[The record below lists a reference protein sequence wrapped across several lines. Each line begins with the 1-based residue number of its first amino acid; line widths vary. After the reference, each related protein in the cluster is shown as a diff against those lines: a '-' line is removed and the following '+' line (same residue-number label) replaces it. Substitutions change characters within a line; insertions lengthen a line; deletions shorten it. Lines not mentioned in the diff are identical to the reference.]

1 MQIDTRAPVVARHQ
15 IEIFAPP
22 DKVWDWLSRVEMWPS
37 WRQDVSSAHWVN
49 GGGANGIFKWRLRSL
64 FGFTAQV
71 QTWDA
76 EREFS
81 FRCSSYGSRLLQ
93 VIRVRG
99 DLKNTSVTSDM
110 SIAGG
115 LVRFPPAR
123 YVIREQMCRSV
134 EIWFGALK
142 TKLEAGKG
150 DSMRPPRGVHDPF
163 SNNVKLPSERDR
175 LGS

>member
-1 MQIDTRAPVVARHQ
+1 
-15 IEIFAPP
+15 
-22 DKVWDWLSRVEMWPS
+22 
-37 WRQDVSSAHWVN
+37 
-49 GGGANGIFKWRLRSL
+49 
-64 FGFTAQV
+64 
-71 QTWDA
+71 
-76 EREFS
+76 
-81 FRCSSYGSRLLQ
+81 
-93 VIRVRG
+93 
-99 DLKNTSVTSDM
+99 M

-123 YVIREQMCRSV
+123 YVIREQLCRSM